1 MSESRAGSERSDF
14 QRPLVMGVLNV
25 TPDSFSDG
33 GKYDSVD
40 SAIDHARLLL
50 IGGANI
56 IDIGGESTRPGA
68 PRVAPEVELSRVLPV
83 IDALVAELA
92 ATNRR
97 DVRISV
103 DTMNATTAL
112 AAVSAGAHII
122 NDVSGGLAD
131 PKMFSVAAAT
141 GAEIVISHW
150 RGFSDGMDQLNTYLD
165 LAAEVAAELKLRID
179 AAIAAGVSR
188 NKIILDPGLGFAK
201 DMGQNW
207 ELVARLDELDKLG
220 LPVLVGASRKRF
232 IGTIARQD
240 EAARRVPGSLAVALA
255 PRGIRVNAI
264 SFASVMSAS
273 LQAALKECHALSL
286 LASPDL
292 AVVTALG
299 LQERIVDTGPVHAR
313 MARWPKGTL
322 SLYPGAEHEVM
333 MERPDTRARFF
344 DEACALFDLHL

>member
-40 SAIDHARLLL
+40 SALDHARLLL

-56 IDIGGESTRPGA
+56 IDVGGESTRPGA

-92 ATNRR
+92 ASNRR

-179 AAIAAGVSR
+179 AAVAAGVSR

-232 IGTIARQD
+232 IAGALDAGLD
-240 EAARRVPGSLAVALA
+240 EADSESGQINNGRR
-255 PRGIRVNAI
+255 
-264 SFASVMSAS
+264 
-273 LQAALKECHALSL
+273 
-286 LASPDL
+286 DL
-292 AVVTALG
+292 ATAVLTALL
-299 LQERIVDTGPVHAR
+299 LQRKLWGVRVHNVVATNDAIAIVEALR
-313 MARWPKGTL
+313 F
-322 SLYPGAEHEVM
+322 AE
-333 MERPDTRARFF
+333 DGKSGQS
-344 DEACALFDLHL
+344 

>member
-1 MSESRAGSERSDF
+1 VNESRTGSSRPAF

-33 GKYDSVD
+33 GEHDSVD
-40 SAIDHARLLL
+40 AALDHARLLL

-83 IDALVAELA
+83 IDALVNELA

-97 DVRISV
+97 DVRISI

-112 AAVSAGAHII
+112 AAISAGAHII

-131 PKMFSVAAAT
+131 SKMFSVAAAT

-150 RGFSDGMDQLNTYLD
+150 RGFSDGMDQLNTYVD
-165 LAAEVAAELKLRID
+165 LAAEVAAELQLRID
-179 AAIAAGVSR
+179 AAVSAGVAR

-207 ELVARLDELDKLG
+207 ELVARLDELDKLQ
-220 LPVLVGASRKRF
+220 LPILVGASRKRF
-232 IGTIARQD
+232 IAG
-240 EAARRVPGSLAVALA
+240 ALDA
-255 PRGIRVNAI
+255 DLDSEN
-264 SFASVMSAS
+264 SAS
-273 LQAALKECHALSL
+273 GQISNNRR
-286 LASPDL
+286 DL
-292 AVVTALG
+292 ATAVLTALL
-299 LQERIVDTGPVHAR
+299 LQRKLWGVRVHNVIATNDAIAIVEALR
-313 MARWPKGTL
+313 F
-322 SLYPGAEHEVM
+322 AEEGKSGQS
-333 MERPDTRARFF
+333 
-344 DEACALFDLHL
+344 

>member
-1 MSESRAGSERSDF
+1 MTESRTGSERSDF

-33 GKYDSVD
+33 GKFDSVD
-40 SAIDHARLLL
+40 SALDHARLLL
-50 IGGANI
+50 IGGANV

-83 IDALVAELA
+83 IDAIVAELA

-97 DVRISV
+97 DVRISI

-150 RGFSDGMDQLNTYLD
+150 RGFSDGMDQLNTYVD
-165 LAAEVAAELKLRID
+165 LAAEVAAELKLRVD
-179 AAIAAGVSR
+179 AAVAAGVSR

-232 IGTIARQD
+232 IAGALDAGLD
-240 EAARRVPGSLAVALA
+240 EADYESGQINNGRRDLATAVLTALLLQRKLWGVRVHNVVAT
-255 PRGIRVNAI
+255 NDAI
-264 SFASVMSAS
+264 SIVEALRFAEDGKSGQS
-273 LQAALKECHALSL
+273 
-286 LASPDL
+286 
-292 AVVTALG
+292 
-299 LQERIVDTGPVHAR
+299 
-313 MARWPKGTL
+313 
-322 SLYPGAEHEVM
+322 
-333 MERPDTRARFF
+333 
-344 DEACALFDLHL
+344 

>member
-1 MSESRAGSERSDF
+1 MSESRTGSERSDF

-40 SAIDHARLLL
+40 AALDHARLLL

-83 IDALVAELA
+83 VDALVAELA

-232 IGTIARQD
+232 IAGALDAGLD
-240 EAARRVPGSLAVALA
+240 EADSESGQINNGRR
-255 PRGIRVNAI
+255 
-264 SFASVMSAS
+264 
-273 LQAALKECHALSL
+273 
-286 LASPDL
+286 DL
-292 AVVTALG
+292 ATAVLTALL
-299 LQERIVDTGPVHAR
+299 LQRKLWGVRVHNVVATNDAIAIVEALR
-313 MARWPKGTL
+313 F
-322 SLYPGAEHEVM
+322 AE
-333 MERPDTRARFF
+333 DGKSGQS
-344 DEACALFDLHL
+344 